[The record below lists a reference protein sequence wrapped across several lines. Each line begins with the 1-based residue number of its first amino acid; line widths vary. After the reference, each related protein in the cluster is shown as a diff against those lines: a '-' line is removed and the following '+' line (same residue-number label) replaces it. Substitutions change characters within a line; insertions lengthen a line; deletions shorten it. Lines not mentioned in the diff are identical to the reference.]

1 MARMNNIDVI
11 QQDSD
16 LEEEE
21 ANFVYQEEEY
31 QDLNYEEEEE
41 NYDVNRAWFNKFL
54 DLLNQMM
61 EHLLFGIEKDYF

>member
-1 MARMNNIDVI
+1 MNNIDVI